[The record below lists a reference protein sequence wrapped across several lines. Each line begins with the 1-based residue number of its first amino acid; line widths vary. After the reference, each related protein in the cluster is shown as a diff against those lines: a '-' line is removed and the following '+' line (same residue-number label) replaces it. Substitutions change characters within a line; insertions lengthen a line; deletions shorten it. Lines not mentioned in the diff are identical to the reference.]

1 MTKPFNMNCMLPAHQ
16 KQQLLGLLGEEAG
29 EVSLLVADRPEQ
41 LVLVA
46 TVERRLPDQHLVEE
60 DAKGPPVHAV
70 RVLHPLDDLSEGG
83 MCEVSISTYLVK
95 SCPPSHISDQQRD
108 SLLAIAKCFMA

>member
-1 MTKPFNMNCMLPAHQ
+1 MLPHQ
-16 KQQLLGLLGEEAG
+16 EQQLFRLLGEESW

-46 TVERRLPDQHLVEE
+46 PVERRLTDQHLVEE
-60 DAKGPPVHAV
+60 DAEGPPVHAV

-83 MCEVSISTYLVK
+83 MREVSIST
-95 SCPPSHISDQQRD
+95 SCQKLSTLP
-108 SLLAIAKCFMA
+108 LL